1 MAEFQIPFCSSQLDS
16 SGESSQS
23 SPAESSEQEP
33 CNAKAAARA
42 TRRCSSRGRKR
53 LQGQGECRPEEEN
66 DKKRRRAKKERTRV
80 SNLAVAYQSLAR
92 TLGLYPL
99 RGSQKRITHEQIL
112 QGANKLIGQ
121 LKKEVDCL
129 RGHLPERNKVKIVHN

>member
-1 MAEFQIPFCSSQLDS
+1 MAEFQIPVCSSQLDS

-23 SPAESSEQEP
+23 SPAESFEQELS
-33 CNAKAAARA
+33 KVRTAARS
-42 TRRCSSRGRKR
+42 TRRYSSRGRKR
-53 LQGQGECRPEEEN
+53 LQGECHRGYSPEEEE

-80 SNLAVAYQSLAR
+80 SNLAVAYQTLAR

-129 RGHLPERNKVKIVHN
+129 RGHLPERNRV

>member
-1 MAEFQIPFCSSQLDS
+1 MAEFQFPICSSQLDS

-33 CNAKAAARA
+33 CKLKAAIRT
-42 TRRCSSRGRKR
+42 TRRCTSRGRKR
-53 LQGQGECRPEEEN
+53 LQGECHRGYSPGEEE

-112 QGANKLIGQ
+112 QGANQLIGQ

-129 RGHLPERNKVKIVHN
+129 RGHMPERNKV